1 MFPHPQI
8 LEYTPSDNP
17 DYEPLLLALQ
27 ESERLCSQVNE
38 GVREQ
43 ENSEK
48 LEWLQTHVSVTLNEV

>member
-1 MFPHPQI
+1 M
-8 LEYTPSDNP
+8 
-17 DYEPLLLALQ
+17 ALQ